1 MRLGGVLR
9 RSQLFLVSGGFIIV
23 AAIAFWVT
31 SGQEEIDSLV
41 DPVAERERARLSGN
55 AVPIAERPGAVT
67 AEGEPADG
75 AVEPKENPVANGSV
89 TQL

>member
-1 MRLGGVLR
+1 M
-9 RSQLFLVSGGFIIV
+9 SGGFIIV